1 MNRSV
6 AKRPRKPAAKKRAAG
21 GGTPAWFRDP
31 VPGDIIEVVATDE
44 AGFLVWKAAQVD
56 GVLVGSIPLR
66 SFNVRWR
73 WPKTGRP
80 PHGGGEIEVFA
91 SHGWRKEKVSAT
103 VGDPVRE
110 FWTWECSHISVAD
123 EGWLWRWPAAPKPEP
138 VVQPPAERI
147 PRTGDLVYT
156 RDGSRI
162 VGNVERF
169 PGRGGARFLAG
180 PRGLP
185 IGEGV
190 WYYQDERGTAW
201 DWQPL
206 DTGTIQQ
213 DAVNRFGIG
222 RARLFNEEDTDLTPR
237 IPEPPLQF
245 TKSVRDTVEITDISI
260 PFSEIRR
267 LVNAPE
273 DAEIRIHT
281 PGMNQV
287 ALLVTWKSTPKKE
300 TT

>member
-110 FWTWECSHISVAD
+110 FWTWECSHILVAD
-123 EGWLWRWPAAPKPEP
+123 EGWLWRWPADLKPEP
-138 VVQPPAERI
+138 AVRPTDRVPQLGDTIHIITR
-147 PRTGDLVYT
+147 PREASYAAKVD
-156 RDGSRI
+156 RS
-162 VGNVERF
+162 ERF
-169 PGRGGARFLAG
+169 PGRGGARFCIQG
-180 PRGLP
+180 MGS
-185 IGEGV
+185 
-190 WYYQDERGTAW
+190 WFYQDERGTFW
-201 DWQPL
+201 DWQPP
-206 DTGTIQQ
+206 DTGTVQKAAAAGETRFPAHAFRF
-213 DAVNRFGIG
+213 DKAVHG
-222 RARLFNEEDTDLTPR
+222 P
-237 IPEPPLQF
+237 
-245 TKSVRDTVEITDISI
+245 VDIVDVTI
-260 PFSEIRR
+260 PFDEIRR
-267 LVNAPE
+267 LVDAPPR
-273 DAEIRIHT
+273 AEIRLT
-281 PGMNQV
+281 GSQM
-287 ALLVTWKSTPKKE
+287 LLVTWKRTPEKE

>member
-1 MNRSV
+1 V
-6 AKRPRKPAAKKRAAG
+6 
-21 GGTPAWFRDP
+21 
-31 VPGDIIEVVATDE
+31 
-44 AGFLVWKAAQVD
+44 AQVD
-56 GVLVGSIPLR
+56 GTRAALIYTDAAMLVGSIPLR
-66 SFNVRWR
+66 SFDVRWR

-110 FWTWECSHISVAD
+110 FWTWECSHILVAD
-123 EGWLWRWPAAPKPEP
+123 EGWVWRWPADLKPEP
-138 VVQPPAERI
+138 AVRPTDRVPQLGDTIHIITR
-147 PRTGDLVYT
+147 PREASYAAKVD
-156 RDGSRI
+156 RS
-162 VGNVERF
+162 ERF
-169 PGRGGARFLAG
+169 PGRGGARFCIQG
-180 PRGLP
+180 MGS
-185 IGEGV
+185 
-190 WYYQDERGTAW
+190 WFYQDERGTAW